1 MASSFPTLPPPPS
14 PQSHGSSDES
24 STSGHTQPPADAR
37 PDALVGQVVA
47 DRYEVKRL
55 LARGGM
61 GRIYLARQVPLGRMV
76 ALKVLDGQS
85 VRHEDDPEFQKRF
98 LLEASFC
105 AQLTHPNT
113 VKVFDYGAF
122 ELAGEST
129 FYMAMEYIEG
139 PTLRQVLKAHGRL
152 PEERALRIAR
162 EIGRSL
168 REAHRLGAVH
178 RDLKP
183 TNVMIVSTDEG
194 ESIKVLD
201 FGIVKVVREDQGELT
216 ATGKF
221 LGSPRYMAPEVIR
234 HGSVDARADL
244 YSLGIVLY
252 EMLCGRTPFH
262 AEKSVET
269 MMAHIHDPV
278 PSMQAR
284 AGVTV
289 SPAVEAI
296 CRRCLEKKPSDRF
309 PNVDELLAAI
319 DTVGRA
325 QGLDIGGRGT
335 LSVAPVQVEAAPADP
350 GFLAGPTQETPLA
363 DRATL
368 DEGPPRRRA
377 MLWVGVAAACLLVF
391 AGVFF
396 GLRRGDPAPA
406 PVTAGLPTSTP
417 VRPEMPVPVTTSPV
431 TAPASSTIFIV
442 SVPTGAEVTENGSTL
457 GHTPLTLTLDPAAA
471 HTPRVLSL
479 GLAGHAPSTLTV
491 GAVANGT
498 VLQRTLDPLA
508 PAEPSRG
515 ARPTGARHDT
525 GRPAGNPGPGPTTRP
540 HSNPDLD
547 IRTSR

>member
-1 MASSFPTLPPPPS
+1 MAATFPTLPPPPS
-14 PQSHGSSDES
+14 PQSPGSSDEP
-24 STSGHTQPPADAR
+24 STSGITQPPGDAR
-37 PDALVGQVVA
+37 PDPLVGQVVA
-47 DRYEVKRL
+47 ERYEVKRL

-122 ELAGEST
+122 ELAGEAT

-152 PEERALRIAR
+152 PEARALRIAR
-162 EIGRSL
+162 EIARSL

-183 TNVMIVSTDEG
+183 TNVMIVDTDEG

-234 HGSVDARADL
+234 HGAVDARADL

-284 AGVTV
+284 TGVTV
-289 SPAVEAI
+289 TPAVEAI
-296 CRRCLEKKPSDRF
+296 CRRCLEKKPGDRY
-309 PNVDELLAAI
+309 PNVDEFLAAI

-325 QGLDIGGRGT
+325 QGMDLGARGT
-335 LSVAPVQVEAAPADP
+335 LSVAPVQIEAAPAEP
-350 GFLAGPTQETPLA
+350 AFLAGPTQETPLA

-368 DEGPPRRRA
+368 DESPPRRRSS
-377 MLWVGVAAACLLVF
+377 LWLGVAVACLLAF

-396 GLRRGDPAPA
+396 ALRRGGTAPTPDSPPAPSSIAVA
-406 PVTAGLPTSTP
+406 PTQPAGPPTATA
-417 VRPEMPVPVTTSPV
+417 

-457 GHTPLTLTLDPAAA
+457 GHTPLTLTLDPATAA
-471 HTPRVLSL
+471 VTPRVLSL

-498 VLQRTLDPLA
+498 VLQRTLDPVA
-508 PAEPSRG
+508 PVEP
-515 ARPTGARHDT
+515 ARAAKPPGPRRDP
-525 GRPAGNPGPGPTTRP
+525 GRPAGAGNGPAPRP
-540 HSNPDLD
+540 SPNPDLD

>member
-1 MASSFPTLPPPPS
+1 MAATFPIPPPPPS
-14 PQSHGSSDES
+14 PQSPDSSDEP
-24 STSGHTQPPADAR
+24 STSGLSRTPGETRVDP
-37 PDALVGQVVA
+37 LVGQVVA
-47 DRYEVKRL
+47 ERYEVKRL

-61 GRIYLARQVPLGRMV
+61 GRIYLARQVPLGRLV

-85 VRHEDDPEFQKRF
+85 VRHEDDPEFQRRF

-122 ELAGEST
+122 ELAGETT

-152 PEERALRIAR
+152 PEARALRIAR
-162 EIGRSL
+162 EIARSL

-183 TNVMIVSTDEG
+183 TNVMIVETDEG

-234 HGSVDARADL
+234 HGAVDARADL

-252 EMLCGRTPFH
+252 EMLCGRTPFQG
-262 AEKSVET
+262 EKSVET

-284 AGVTV
+284 TGVSVT
-289 SPAVEAI
+289 PAVEAL
-296 CRRCLEKKPSDRF
+296 CRRCLEKRPSDRYL
-309 PNVDELLAAI
+309 NVDELLTAI

-325 QGLDIGGRGT
+325 HGMEVGARGT
-335 LSVAPVQVEAAPADP
+335 LSMAPPEVDSASAEPTFSD
-350 GFLAGPTQETPLA
+350 GPTLETPQA
-363 DRATL
+363 DSLTL
-368 DEGPPRRRA
+368 DEGPHRPRS
-377 MLWVGVAAACLLVF
+377 MLWIGVAVACVMAF

-396 GLRRGDPAPA
+396 TLRG
-406 PVTAGLPTSTP
+406 GGSTP
-417 VRPEMPVPVTTSPV
+417 TADSPSASSTV
-431 TAPASSTIFIV
+431 AGAPTVSANPSAASATASAPASSTIFIV
-442 SVPTGAEVTENGSTL
+442 SVPPGAEVTEGGSTL
-457 GHTPLTLTLDPAAA
+457 GHTPMTLTLDPATAA
-471 HTPRVLSL
+471 SSPRVLSL
-479 GLAGHAPSTLTV
+479 GLAGHEPSTLTL

-498 VLQRTLDPLA
+498 VLQRTLDPVA
-508 PAEPSRG
+508 PADPSR
-515 ARPTGARHDT
+515 AVKPL
-525 GRPAGNPGPGPTTRP
+525 GPRRDHQPRT
-540 HSNPDLD
+540 SQNPDLD
-547 IRTSR
+547 IRTTR